1 MSFLAKNN
9 IQLLSQTV
17 LPSLVTVDASDI
29 NGAIA
34 RSNVNLDQSDTHNSN
49 YTQLSSSN
57 FSDTPNTFVSSAQTP
72 LPPSIQDSQTVVST
86 APTNPISLADSPSQA
101 IQPSAPIH
109 LSLSSMQSV
118 QGSAFAISLIQ
129 FIHDVPGIKVSVSES
144 NNYAFYNP
152 TDISAHNT
160 PLGEITLS
168 FNDGSSISIIGQ
180 KAEIDS
186 ISSSLF

>member
-1 MSFLAKNN
+1 VSLRG
-9 IQLLSQTV
+9 QTN
-17 LPSLVTVDASDI
+17 A
-29 NGAIA
+29 
-34 RSNVNLDQSDTHNSN
+34 DQSDIHNFN
-49 YTQLSSSN
+49 YTQVSSN
-57 FSDTPNTFVSSAQTP
+57 FSDSSNTFVSNALTP
-72 LPPSIQDSQTVVST
+72 TPASMQDTKTVIST
-86 APTNPISLADSPSQA
+86 AAPTTQA
-101 IQPSAPIH
+101 GVVDAAGQATQPAVIAPIN
-109 LSLSSMQSV
+109 LSLSTIQSV
-118 QGSAFAISLIQ
+118 QGAAFAASLMQ

-152 TDISAHNT
+152 ADISAHNT